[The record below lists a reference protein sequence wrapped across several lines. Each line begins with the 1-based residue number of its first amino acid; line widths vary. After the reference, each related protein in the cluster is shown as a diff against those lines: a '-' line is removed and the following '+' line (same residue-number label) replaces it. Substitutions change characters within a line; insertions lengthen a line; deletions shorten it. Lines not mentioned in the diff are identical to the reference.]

1 MIQYQ
6 PVLLVSDIAM
16 ILDLNTVHFSLLSL
30 LIFAGLY
37 SVALTSPI
45 PVPSRLCDYNT
56 YSKQSHGPLSLGKR
70 QLPFQRPPKECRTFI
85 SLEVEE
91 AIIKFGSIIEDP
103 DLLRLF
109 ENSFPNTL
117 DTAVKWKGYA
127 KDEDGKWTDEEL
139 AFIITGDMYVL
150 CVFLLCSE
158 RIDIRG

>member
-1 MIQYQ
+1 M
-6 PVLLVSDIAM
+6 AM
-16 ILDLNTVHFSLLSL
+16 ILDFNTVQFSLLSL
-30 LIFAGLY
+30 LVFAGLY

-45 PVPSRLCDYNT
+45 PIPSQLCDYNT
-56 YSKQSHGPLSLGKR
+56 YSKQSHGTLSLGKR
-70 QLPFQRPPKECRTFI
+70 QLPFQRPPKECRTFV

-127 KDEDGKWTDEEL
+127 KDGNGFETDEEL

-150 CVFLLCSE
+150 CVSLLCSE
-158 RIDIRG
+158 CVVVHG